1 MRRTIL
7 GVLALSALLVGV
19 VAHVYGVNTSDGNV
33 VASGALRC
41 GMLLGAIWLALPQLQ
56 ALRWP
61 PWTILSALAALAT
74 LVFRPRLL
82 VIVLPLIGLLAILQF
97 VRWLLQPLPKSKNS

>member
-7 GVLALSALLVGV
+7 GVLALCSLLVGA
-19 VAHVYGVNTSDGNV
+19 VAHVYGVDTSDGDV
-33 VASGALRC
+33 LASGALRC

-56 ALRWP
+56 TLRWP
-61 PWTILSALAALAT
+61 PWTILSAFAAFAT

-82 VIVLPLIGLLAILQF
+82 LIVLPIIGLVAILQF
-97 VRWLLQPLPKSKNS
+97 ARWLLQPLPKKKSG